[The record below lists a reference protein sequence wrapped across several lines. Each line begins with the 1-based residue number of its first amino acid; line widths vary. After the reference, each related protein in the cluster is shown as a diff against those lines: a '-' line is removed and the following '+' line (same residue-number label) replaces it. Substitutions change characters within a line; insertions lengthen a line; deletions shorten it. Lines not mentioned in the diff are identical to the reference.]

1 MLFAFLDRPRLER
14 CYNFRVLT
22 IVRKI
27 LMLIEVSHGFA
38 YDKVF
43 PLIDQQVVN
52 KPCLAFKVFDTH
64 CVSLVH

>member
-1 MLFAFLDRPRLER
+1 
-14 CYNFRVLT
+14 
-22 IVRKI
+22 
-27 LMLIEVSHGFA
+27 MLIEVSHGFA